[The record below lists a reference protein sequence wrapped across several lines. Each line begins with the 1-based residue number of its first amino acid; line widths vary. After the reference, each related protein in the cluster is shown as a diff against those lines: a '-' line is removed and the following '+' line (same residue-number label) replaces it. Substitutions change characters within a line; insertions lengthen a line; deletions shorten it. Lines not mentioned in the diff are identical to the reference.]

1 MKLIVICLLIIAPL
15 FYRGHLPMTYSHF
28 TSKAGAEA
36 LVLET
41 GQWVS
46 EDELSDII
54 DTPTEP
60 QTSPSSESGNATT
73 IATEDKLAQAV
84 SIKINGDSDI
94 KIPSE
99 GEVRVT
105 YSATVKDKNGELVP
119 DEAIKWWLLDEVE
132 GVSFDEEAAALVVSS
147 NASPGCVTLVAYAG
161 SDPEVFAEL
170 VIALIEEAR
179 PEEIK
184 SEEPEPE
191 AVDDMEAEAEEEQ
204 EQEAKD
210 TYNLLEDDDDVKT
223 DGNSE
228 DLPINEVN

>member
-1 MKLIVICLLIIAPL
+1 
-15 FYRGHLPMTYSHF
+15 
-28 TSKAGAEA
+28 
-36 LVLET
+36 
-41 GQWVS
+41 
-46 EDELSDII
+46 
-54 DTPTEP
+54 
-60 QTSPSSESGNATT
+60 
-73 IATEDKLAQAV
+73 
-84 SIKINGDSDI
+84 
-94 KIPSE
+94 
-99 GEVRVT
+99 
-105 YSATVKDKNGELVP
+105 VP